1 MPCRPSKGQIS
12 IEHPSAQLS
21 TEQLHPNFALLHLSH
36 LMKEAIRRNQSQS
49 VAIRRNQAQSDA
61 RPCIPPAPASRAP
74 VTIAHAIHGH
84 PRPSSGVIRAN
95 QCSSA
100 LPMSST
106 SSYNQRNQRNQWR
119 SLAITATISAALPV
133 SSTSSCN
140 QRNQCNQ
147 CNHRTAAISAALP
160 VSSTSWRSSAKA
172 FSSSALIS

>member
-36 LMKEAIRRNQSQS
+36 LMKEAIRRNQAQS
-49 VAIRRNQAQSDA
+49 DAIRRNQT
-61 RPCIPPAPASRAP
+61 PPAPASRAP
-74 VTIAHAIHGH
+74 VTIAQAIHGH
-84 PRPSSGVIRAN
+84 QRPSSGVIRAN

>member
-12 IEHPSAQLS
+12 IEHPSAHLS

-36 LMKEAIRRNQSQS
+36 LMKEAIRRIQAQSG
-49 VAIRRNQAQSDA
+49 AIRRNQT
-61 RPCIPPAPASRAP
+61 PPAPASRAP
-74 VTIAHAIHGH
+74 VTVAHAIHGH
-84 PRPSSGVIRAN
+84 QRPSSGVIRAN

-100 LPMSST
+100 LPVSST
-106 SSYNQRNQRNQWR
+106 SSCNQRNQCNHCNHR
-119 SLAITATISAALPV
+119 TAAISAALPV